1 MSTSVNING
10 VEFQPRL
17 LINGEFVEA
26 SDKGT
31 FNVVNPA
38 TGEISCKVPEATE
51 DDTNRAV
58 AAAKAAQPGWAALDP
73 AKRGACLKK
82 LAALIREHKSTL
94 HHLEAISMGVPVNHF
109 FHAEFGAD
117 ELDYFAEAWPHIQG
131 QSSVNTPGYVTMTL
145 RQPFGVVAC
154 IIPWNAPLY
163 FFATKAAAALITGN
177 TVVLKS
183 SEKAPLAVAYAAE
196 LVVKAGF
203 PPGVFNVLSGHGL
216 PSGRCLARH
225 MDVRAISFT
234 GSSRTGKL
242 IQEEAAKT
250 NLKSVTL
257 ELGGKS
263 PAIIFDDANIEQ
275 ALTDTMSSI
284 LLNAGQVCIA
294 NSRLYV
300 QKSVAPKF
308 IEAFTK
314 RMATIRG
321 GNPLD
326 PQTQMG
332 PQADEVQYKNI
343 LSYIEEGKKSSK
355 LAVGGKGQ
363 LDERKGYFVEPTV
376 FLDTPEDA
384 KIMKEEIFG
393 PVLNINTFE
402 TEEEVVA
409 KANDT
414 EYGLWAAVFTNDLSR
429 AMRMAKALESGYVS
443 INCSS
448 PSIGRDLPF
457 GGYKGSGQ
465 GREGRLYSMNH
476 FLEIK
481 SVIIKLDEKASLQW
495 KM

>member
-1 MSTSVNING
+1 MATSVNVNG
-10 VEFQPRL
+10 IEFQPRL

-26 SDKGT
+26 SDKAT

-51 DDTNRAV
+51 DDTNKAV
-58 AAAKAAQPGWAALDP
+58 AAAKAAQAGWAALDP
-73 AKRGACLKK
+73 TKRGACLKK
-82 LAALIREHKSTL
+82 LAALIRENNSTL
-94 HHLEAISMGVPVNHF
+94 AHLESISMGVPLSHY
-109 FHAEFGAD
+109 FHASAGAD

-131 QSSVNTPGYVTMTL
+131 QSSVNTPGFMTMTL

-163 FFATKAAAALITGN
+163 FFCGKAAAALITGN

-183 SEKAPLAVAYAAE
+183 SEKAPLAVAFAAS
-196 LVVKAGF
+196 LIAKAGF
-203 PPGVFNVLSGHGL
+203 PPGVFNVLSGHGV

-225 MDVRAISFT
+225 MDVRALSFT

-263 PAIIFDDANIEQ
+263 PAIIFDDADIEQ
-275 ALTDTMSSI
+275 AISATMTSI
-284 LLNAGQVCIA
+284 ILNSGQACIA

-300 QKSVAPKF
+300 HKSVSQKF
-308 IEAFTK
+308 IEAFTQ
-314 RMATIRG
+314 RMASVQG

-326 PQTQMG
+326 ASTQMG

-343 LSYIEEGKKSSK
+343 LSYIEEGKKTGT
-355 LAVGGKGQ
+355 LAVGGKGK
-363 LDERKGYFVEPTV
+363 LGSTKGYFVEPTV
-376 FLDTPEDA
+376 FLNTPEDA
-384 KIMKEEIFG
+384 KIMKEEVFG

-402 TEEEVVA
+402 TEEEVIA

-414 EYGLWAAVFTNDLSR
+414 EFGLYAAVFTKDLSR
-429 AMRMAKALESGYVS
+429 AMRMAKALESGYVG
-443 INCSS
+443 INCTS
-448 PSIGRDLPF
+448 PTAGRDLPF

-465 GREGRLYSMNH
+465 GREGRLYSMEH
-476 FLEIK
+476 FLEVK
-481 SVIIKLDEKASLQW
+481 SVIIKLDEAKL
-495 KM
+495 

>member
-26 SDKGT
+26 SDRGT
-31 FNVVNPA
+31 FNVFNPA

-58 AAAKAAQPGWAALDP
+58 AAAKAAQPAWAALDP
-73 AKRGACLKK
+73 VKRGAYLKK
-82 LAALIREHKSTL
+82 LAALLREQKSTL

-109 FHAEFGAD
+109 FHADFGAD
-117 ELDYFAEAWPHIQG
+117 EFDYFAEAWPHIQG
-131 QSSVNTPGYVTMTL
+131 QSSVNTPGYVTMTF
-145 RQPFGVVAC
+145 RQPFGV
-154 IIPWNAPLY
+154 
-163 FFATKAAAALITGN
+163 TAAALITGN

-196 LVVKAGF
+196 LVAKAGF
-203 PPGVFNVLSGHGL
+203 PPGVFNILSGHGL

-263 PAIIFDDANIEQ
+263 PAIIFDDANMEQ
-275 ALTDTMSSI
+275 ALSATMSSI
-284 LLNAGQVCIA
+284 LLNAGQICVA
-294 NSRLYV
+294 NSRAYV

-314 RMATIRG
+314 RMATVQG

-343 LSYIEEGKKSSK
+343 LSYIEEGKKSGK
-355 LAVGGKGQ
+355 LAVGGKGR
-363 LDERKGYFVEPTV
+363 LDETKGYFVEPTV

-448 PSIGRDLPF
+448 PSMGRDLPF
-457 GGYKGSGQ
+457 GGYKGSGE
-465 GREGRLYSMNH
+465 GREGRLHSMDH
-476 FLEIK
+476 FLEVK
-481 SVIIKLDEKASLQW
+481 SVIIKLDEKVSPSL
-495 KM
+495 